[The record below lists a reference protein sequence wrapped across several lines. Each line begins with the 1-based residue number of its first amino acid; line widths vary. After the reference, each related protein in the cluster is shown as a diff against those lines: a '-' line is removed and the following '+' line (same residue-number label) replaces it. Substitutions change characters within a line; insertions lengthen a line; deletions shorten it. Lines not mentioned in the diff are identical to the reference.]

1 MTDIIAGH
9 NDGSDVPA
17 DDLPE
22 IEPTAADLDLVQFE
36 ELYRLDLLQE
46 RLDAELVELARFGAR
61 DEVAARRHRR
71 AVRARLAQVTTATA
85 REVISA

>member
-1 MTDIIAGH
+1 MNTIVAGQ
-9 NDGSDVPA
+9 DAPA
-17 DDLPE
+17 ADLPE

-46 RLDAELVELARFGAR
+46 RLDAELTELAFYGRR
-61 DEVAARRHRR
+61 DELAARRHRR
-71 AVRARLAQVTTATA
+71 AVRARLAQLTPAATA